1 MPIALTADEARAF
14 LAAHGHEAT
23 DLEPLSGGL
32 WSTTFAFR
40 ERDRDYVVRFHERR
54 DDLEKDRLA
63 ERWRSAMLRIPHMVE
78 IGDHGTG
85 GYGIAERV
93 IGGPLDDLDEAGLR
107 RVLPSLFAA
116 MDAMREAELVGT
128 RGYGLWHADGSAP
141 HATWADNLV
150 REDPPGER
158 AKQRELL
165 ARTRVGHAEFDAG
178 LARIRELL
186 PFCPPV
192 GQDRYLVHNDLLN
205 FNVLVDD
212 AGVIVLDWGA
222 SIFGDFLY
230 DAALLTFWWPW
241 YRERWGGID
250 IRGEI
255 EAHHARSGRRV
266 PAFAERLR
274 ACELDIAVGA
284 IAWQAGRGE
293 LDRAAWTARR
303 TAELATRDLSS
314 SD

>member
-1 MPIALTADEARAF
+1 MPAKLTADDARKF
-14 LAAHGHEAT
+14 LRERGHDAT
-23 DLEPLSGGL
+23 DLAPLTGGL
-32 WSTTFAFR
+32 WSTTFAFK
-40 ERDRDYVVRFHERR
+40 EAGQAYVVRFHERR

-63 ERWRSAMLRIPHMVE
+63 ERWRSPTLRIPHMVE
-78 IGDHGTG
+78 IGAHETG

-93 IGGPLDDLDEAGLR
+93 SGGPLDDLDQTGLH

-116 MDAMREAELVGT
+116 MDAMREADVTGT
-128 RGYGLWHADGSAP
+128 RGYGLWHGDGTAI

-165 ARTRVGHAEFDAG
+165 ARSRIGNSEFDAG

-186 PFCPPV
+186 PFCPE
-192 GQDRYLVHNDLLN
+192 DRYLVHNDLLN
-205 FNVLVDD
+205 FNVLVDA
-212 AGVIVLDWGA
+212 AGVVLLDWGA
-222 SIFGDFLY
+222 SVFGDFLY

-255 EAHHARSGRRV
+255 ERHHARSGTQI
-266 PAFAERLR
+266 PSFAERLR
-274 ACELDIAVGA
+274 VCELDIG
-284 IAWQAGRGE
+284 ISHIPWQAGRGE
-293 LDRAAWTARR
+293 WDRSAWTARR
-303 TAELATRDLSS
+303 TAQLAERDLAG